1 MKIQKISQGRGDPA
15 GRPEKAERPFAQKR
29 AIHRIAPTKFIII
42 YLIIMA
48 ICLYLAISIQKRID
62 TQKGLHKKEGIDI
75 VVPSGQYMKVA
86 VLGYNNVVAD
96 LYYLKAHQY
105 VGTQEVRKA
114 DFPQLYPIIDL
125 VTDLDPKFLSPH
137 FFGGLA
143 LSLTGMHVD
152 ESILI
157 LKKAYKMDPT
167 VWQTGFYLG
176 FNYWY
181 YLQEYDRAVEYTS
194 KAASQPGAPSF
205 LSALAA
211 NLYAESKR
219 PDMAIDFLKNLKE
232 TTKAEDAK
240 KDIDARIIVA
250 EVTRDAQI
258 LEDAI
263 ERFKKRYNKM
273 PATLDDLV
281 KKGIIDSIPIEP
293 NGGYYFIDSKTGE
306 VKSSKVEGRLKMRA
320 FYQHPDVQKKVEEI
334 KKNRA
339 MIGE

>member
-1 MKIQKISQGRGDPA
+1 MVGCAHPTVLKMKELNKKIILSLTLPLIIVALLFFSFQIQKN
-15 GRPEKAERPFAQKR
+15 
-29 AIHRIAPTKFIII
+29 
-42 YLIIMA
+42 
-48 ICLYLAISIQKRID
+48 ID
-62 TQKGLHKKEGIDI
+62 THKTLHKKQGIDI
-75 VVPSGQYMKVA
+75 FVPSGSYMKVA
-86 VLGYNNVVAD
+86 VLGYNNFIAD

-125 VTDLDPKFLSPH
+125 ITDLDPKFISPYM
-137 FFGGLA
+137 FGGLA
-143 LSLTGMHVD
+143 LSLSGMHVD

-157 LKKAYKMDPT
+157 LKKAYKVDPNI
-167 VWQTGFYLG
+167 WQTGFYLG

-232 TTKAEDAK
+232 TTKDEDAK
-240 KDIDARIIVA
+240 KDIDLRIKLA

-258 LEDAI
+258 LEGAM
-263 ERFKKRYNKM
+263 ERFKKKYNKM
-273 PATLDDLV
+273 PAALDDLV

-293 NGGYYFIDSKTGE
+293 NGGYYYIDKEKGE
-306 VKSSKVEGRLKMRA
+306 VKSSKIEGRLKMRA
-320 FYQHPDVQKKVEEI
+320 FYQHPDVQKKVEQI

>member
-1 MKIQKISQGRGDPA
+1 MS
-15 GRPEKAERPFAQKR
+15 
-29 AIHRIAPTKFIII
+29 
-42 YLIIMA
+42 
-48 ICLYLAISIQKRID
+48 ICLFFAISIQKQID
-62 TQKGLHKKEGIDI
+62 TQKSLHKKEGIDI
-75 VVPSGQYMKVA
+75 IVPSGQYMKVA
-86 VLGYNNVVAD
+86 VLGYNNFIAD

-143 LSLTGMHVD
+143 LSLSGMHVD

-157 LKKAYKMDPT
+157 LKKAYKMDPN

-232 TTKAEDAK
+232 TTKDEDAK
-240 KDIDARIIVA
+240 KDIDLRIKLA

-258 LEDAI
+258 LEDAM
-263 ERFKKRYNKM
+263 ERFKKKYNKM
-273 PATLDDLV
+273 PAALDDLV

-293 NGGYYFIDSKTGE
+293 NGGYYYIDSKTGE
-306 VKSSKVEGRLKMRA
+306 IKSSKIEGRLKIHA
-320 FYQHPDVQKKVEEI
+320 FYIPPDVQKKVEEI

>member
-1 MKIQKISQGRGDPA
+1 MVGCAHPTILKMKDMNKKIILSLTLPLIIAALLFFAFQIQKN
-15 GRPEKAERPFAQKR
+15 
-29 AIHRIAPTKFIII
+29 
-42 YLIIMA
+42 
-48 ICLYLAISIQKRID
+48 ID
-62 TQKGLHKKEGIDI
+62 TQKTLHKKQGIDI

-86 VLGYNNVVAD
+86 VLGYNNVIAD

-157 LKKAYKMDPT
+157 LKKAYKMDPN

-232 TTKAEDAK
+232 TTKDEDAK
-240 KDIDARIIVA
+240 KDIDVRIKLA

-263 ERFKKRYNKM
+263 ERFKKKHNKM
-273 PATLDDLV
+273 PATLEDLV

-293 NGGYYFIDSKTGE
+293 NGGYYYIDKEKRE
-306 VKSSKVEGRLKMRA
+306 VKSSKIEGRLKMRA
-320 FYQHPDVQKKVEEI
+320 FYQHPDVQKKVEQI
-334 KKNRA
+334 KKNRTL
-339 MIGE
+339 IGE

>member
-1 MKIQKISQGRGDPA
+1 MFAFFVLPVLKMKELNKKIILSLTLPLIIATLLFFSFQIQKNLDAS
-15 GRPEKAERPFAQKR
+15 KER
-29 AIHRIAPTKFIII
+29 
-42 YLIIMA
+42 
-48 ICLYLAISIQKRID
+48 
-62 TQKGLHKKEGIDI
+62 HKKEGIGI
-75 VVPSGQYMKVA
+75 IVPSGRYMKVA
-86 VLGYNNVVAD
+86 VLGYNNVIAD

-114 DFPQLYPIIDL
+114 DYPQLYPIIDL

-137 FFGGLA
+137 LFGGLV
-143 LSLTGMHVD
+143 LSLSGMHVD

-157 LKKAYKMDPT
+157 LKKAYKMDPN

-194 KAASQPGAPSF
+194 KAASQLGSPSF
-205 LSALAA
+205 LSTLAA

-232 TTKAEDAK
+232 TTKDEDAK
-240 KDIDARIIVA
+240 KDIDARIMLA
-250 EVTRDAQI
+250 EVTRDAQF

-263 ERFKKRYNKM
+263 ERFKKKYNKM
-273 PATLDDLV
+273 PAALDDLV
-281 KKGIIDSIPIEP
+281 KKGIIDNIPIEP
-293 NGGYYFIDSKTGE
+293 NGGYYYIDKEKGE
-306 VKSSKVEGRLKMRA
+306 VKSSKIEGRLKMRA

-334 KKNRA
+334 KKNRTL
-339 MIGE
+339 IGE

>member
-1 MKIQKISQGRGDPA
+1 MNNSNKKIILSLILPFIIVALLFFAFQIQKN
-15 GRPEKAERPFAQKR
+15 
-29 AIHRIAPTKFIII
+29 
-42 YLIIMA
+42 
-48 ICLYLAISIQKRID
+48 ID
-62 TQKGLHKKEGIDI
+62 TQKTLHKKQGIDI
-75 VVPSGQYMKVA
+75 VVPSGQYMKIA
-86 VLGYNNVVAD
+86 VLGYNNVIAD

-125 VTDLDPKFLSPH
+125 VTDLDKKFLSPYL
-137 FFGGLA
+137 FGGLA

-205 LSALAA
+205 ISNLAA

-232 TTKAEDAK
+232 TTRDEDAK

-250 EVTRDAQI
+250 EVTRDAQL

-263 ERFKKRYNKM
+263 EKFKKKYNKM
-273 PATLDDLV
+273 PATLDDLI
-281 KKGIIDSIPIEP
+281 KKGIIDAIPIEP
-293 NGGYYFIDSKTGE
+293 NRGYYYIDKEKGD

-320 FYQHPDVQKKVEEI
+320 FYQHPDVQKKVEQI

>member
-1 MKIQKISQGRGDPA
+1 MSNSRVGCAHPTILKMKELNKKIILSFTLPLIIAALLFFAFQIQKN
-15 GRPEKAERPFAQKR
+15 
-29 AIHRIAPTKFIII
+29 
-42 YLIIMA
+42 
-48 ICLYLAISIQKRID
+48 ID

-86 VLGYNNVVAD
+86 VLGYNNVIAD

-105 VGTQEVRKA
+105 VGTQEIRKA
-114 DFPQLYPIIDL
+114 DYPQLYPIIDL
-125 VTDLDPKFLSPH
+125 ITDLDPKFISPYM
-137 FFGGLA
+137 FGGLA
-143 LSLTGMHVD
+143 LSLSGMHVD

-157 LKKAYKMDPT
+157 LKKAYKMDPN

-232 TTKAEDAK
+232 TTKDEDAK
-240 KDIDARIIVA
+240 KDIDARIKLA

-258 LEDAI
+258 LEGAM
-263 ERFKKRYNKM
+263 EKFKNKYNKM

-281 KKGIIDSIPIEP
+281 KKGIIDSIPDEP
-293 NGGYYFIDSKTGE
+293 NGGYYYIDKEKGE
-306 VKSSKVEGRLKMRA
+306 VKSSKIEGRLKMRA
-320 FYQHPDVQKKVEEI
+320 FYISPEVQKKVEQI

>member
-1 MKIQKISQGRGDPA
+1 MVGMAQMAGTAHPTVLKMKELNKKIILSLTLPLIIAALLFFAFQIQKN
-15 GRPEKAERPFAQKR
+15 
-29 AIHRIAPTKFIII
+29 
-42 YLIIMA
+42 
-48 ICLYLAISIQKRID
+48 ID

-125 VTDLDPKFLSPH
+125 VTDLDPKFLTPH
-137 FFGGLA
+137 LFGGLV
-143 LSLTGMHVD
+143 LSLSGMHVD

-194 KAASQPGAPSF
+194 KAATQPGAPSF
-205 LSALAA
+205 LSTLAA

-232 TTKAEDAK
+232 TTKDEDAK
-240 KDIDARIIVA
+240 KDIDARIMLA

-263 ERFKKRYNKM
+263 ERFKKKHNKM
-273 PATLDDLV
+273 PAALDDLT

-293 NGGYYFIDSKTGE
+293 NGGYYYIDKEKGE

-320 FYQHPDVQKKVEEI
+320 FSQHPDVQNKVEQI

>member
-1 MKIQKISQGRGDPA
+1 MNNSNKKIILSLILPFIIVALLFFAFQIQKN
-15 GRPEKAERPFAQKR
+15 
-29 AIHRIAPTKFIII
+29 
-42 YLIIMA
+42 
-48 ICLYLAISIQKRID
+48 ID
-62 TQKGLHKKEGIDI
+62 TQKTLHKKQGIDI
-75 VVPSGQYMKVA
+75 VVPSGQYMKIA
-86 VLGYNNVVAD
+86 VLGYNNVIAD

-125 VTDLDPKFLSPH
+125 VTDLDKKFLSPYL
-137 FFGGLA
+137 FGGLA

-205 LSALAA
+205 ISNLAA

-232 TTKAEDAK
+232 TTRDEDAK

-250 EVTRDAQI
+250 EVTRDAQL

-263 ERFKKRYNKM
+263 EKFKKKYNKM
-273 PATLDDLV
+273 PATLDDLI
-281 KKGIIDSIPIEP
+281 KKGIIDAIPIEP
-293 NGGYYFIDSKTGE
+293 NRGYYYIDKEKGD

-320 FYQHPDVQKKVEEI
+320 FYQHPDVQKKVEQI

-339 MIGE
+339 MIEE

>member
-1 MKIQKISQGRGDPA
+1 MVGTAHPTVLKMKELNKKIILSLTLPLIIAALLFFAFQIQKN
-15 GRPEKAERPFAQKR
+15 
-29 AIHRIAPTKFIII
+29 
-42 YLIIMA
+42 
-48 ICLYLAISIQKRID
+48 ID

-86 VLGYNNVVAD
+86 VLGYNNVIAD

-157 LKKAYKMDPT
+157 LKKAYKMDPN

-232 TTKAEDAK
+232 TTKDEDAK
-240 KDIDARIIVA
+240 KDIDARIKLA

-258 LEDAI
+258 LEGAM
-263 ERFKKRYNKM
+263 EKFKNKYNKM

-281 KKGIIDSIPIEP
+281 KKGIIDSIPDEP
-293 NGGYYFIDSKTGE
+293 NGGYYYIDKEKGE
-306 VKSSKVEGRLKMRA
+306 VKSSKIEGRLKMRA
-320 FYQHPDVQKKVEEI
+320 FYISPEVQKKVEQI